1 MPITDAVKPVQK
13 VTTSELSKEFA
24 DNFAIVSW
32 GDPGSEVDDKIAV
45 TLQLVNPLGDDLAV
59 KERIRLTC
67 TENADMDL
75 VSGGDG
81 TVLSGAGTDDMIVE
95 TDETTGSFDLE
106 VSYNQAG
113 TITVV
118 GGATQGSGFVHCGAS
133 VDLTFA

>member
-13 VTTSELSKEFA
+13 VTISEMSKEFA

-32 GDPGSEVDDKIAV
+32 GDPGSEVDDKITV
-45 TLQLVNPLGDDLAV
+45 TLQLVNPLGDNLVA

-81 TVLSGAGTDDMIVE
+81 TVLSGAASDDMIIE